1 MTTLYTTDILRLA
14 TEIPHL
20 GRLVQPG
27 GSAEVRS
34 PVCGSRIII
43 DVRLGEDGRLAEM
56 AMTINACAL
65 GQASAALMGRHAIGL
80 ANSEI
85 AAARDALHRYL
96 TGVSDQI
103 DFWPGVNIFAAAR
116 DYPARHAA
124 IRLPFDAMVA
134 AMQNK

>member
-14 TEIPHL
+14 TAIPHL
-20 GRLVQPG
+20 GRLDQPG
-27 GSAEVRS
+27 GTAEVRS

-80 ANSEI
+80 GAYEI
-85 AAARDALHRYL
+85 TAARDALQRYL
-96 TGVSDQI
+96 TGESDQI

-116 DYPARHAA
+116 SYPARHAA

-134 AMQNK
+134 AMQKE

>member
-1 MTTLYTTDILRLA
+1 MTSLYTTDILRLA

-20 GRLVQPG
+20 GRLDQPG
-27 GSAEVRS
+27 GTAEVRS

-43 DVRLGEDGRLAEM
+43 DVRLSEDGRLAEM

-80 ANSEI
+80 DASEI
-85 AAARDALHRYL
+85 TAARDALHGYL
-96 TGVSDQI
+96 TGESDQI

-124 IRLPFDAMVA
+124 IKLPFDAMVA
-134 AMQNK
+134 AMQNE